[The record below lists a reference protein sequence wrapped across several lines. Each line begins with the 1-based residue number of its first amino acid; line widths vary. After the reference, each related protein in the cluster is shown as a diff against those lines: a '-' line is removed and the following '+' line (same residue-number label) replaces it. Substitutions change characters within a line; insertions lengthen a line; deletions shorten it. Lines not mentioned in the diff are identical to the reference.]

1 MSAASILAWLWVASW
16 QVALLAAVVLIAER
30 AQERVLA
37 SINQDDLLKRVK
49 IVAPKEFAQSDK
61 IIFPAPQLWER

>member
-1 MSAASILAWLWVASW
+1 VVGGAIQFNEKGDNTGALTALI
-16 QVALLAAVVLIAER
+16 QV
-30 AQERVLA
+30 QP
-37 SINQDDLLKRVK
+37 DKDLLKRVK